1 MTEKKP
7 LILIVDDVPI
17 NISILSD
24 MLIADYQIKVASSGQ
39 AALDIAQ
46 RQPQPDLILLDVMM
60 PEMDGFEVCRRLKNN
75 PETKNIPVIF
85 VTTRDSGVD
94 EKEGLEIG
102 AVDYISKPF
111 SIALTKMRILQ
122 SLFKVS
128 DEND

>member
-17 NISILSD
+17 NVSILSD
-24 MLIADYQIKVASSGQ
+24 MLIADYQIKVANSGQ
-39 AALDIAQ
+39 TALDIAQ